1 MMLPK
6 AGCDPRIRQQILED
20 IEKLDDYQRIE
31 LKYNSGL
38 TVRSYNFSLVSINH
52 IFHSNKAKTST
63 QKSNFGSSSKGKK
76 KSKNG

>member
-31 LKYNSGL
+31 SKYNQGDPSRVSWLQGL
-38 TVRSYNFSLVSINH
+38 TVGSTYLNTHTNGDHDLYFS
-52 IFHSNKAKTST
+52 F
-63 QKSNFGSSSKGKK
+63 
-76 KSKNG
+76 

>member
-31 LKYNSGL
+31 SKYNLGL
-38 TVRSYNFSLVSINH
+38 TFRHTYLF
-52 IFHSNKAKTST
+52 
-63 QKSNFGSSSKGKK
+63 
-76 KSKNG
+76 